1 MIVCFGNFK
10 VVILNSPFYII
21 MFWELTSF
29 TKCNL
34 IKENLGTMQSIWS
47 FIVPQ
52 KKVGKFEM
60 TNWLHRH
67 RLETNLMCYSQKSIA
82 WLFSFAA
89 KGGVNVTMWFFL
101 SITNEQ
107 ISLDTE
113 RYYIYIY
120 IEVLTTLIFFLC

>member
-21 MFWELTSF
+21 MFLQNATSSKKILVPCNQFGVSLYHRRKWE
-29 TKCNL
+29 N
-34 IKENLGTMQSIWS
+34 
-47 FIVPQ
+47 
-52 KKVGKFEM
+52 FEM

-67 RLETNLMCYSQKSIA
+67 RLETNSMCYSQKSIA
-82 WLFSFAA
+82 WLFLFAA

>member
-10 VVILNSPFYII
+10 VVILDSPFYII

-52 KKVGKFEM
+52 KKVGKF
-60 TNWLHRH
+60 
-67 RLETNLMCYSQKSIA
+67 
-82 WLFSFAA
+82 
-89 KGGVNVTMWFFL
+89 
-101 SITNEQ
+101 
-107 ISLDTE
+107 
-113 RYYIYIY
+113 
-120 IEVLTTLIFFLC
+120 